1 MAKHYPQMVCHTQ
14 RQQRQKKQSHIY
26 RNHLCFWRS
35 EALCPTGHSFHELC
49 WHRVCSMSSA
59 DTECVPWAVLTQSV
73 LLVWNAA
80 LALPHP
86 PSPVP
91 ALSPRPGKAAPRCC
105 PENTSGETKPM
116 CRFLKYWLRYLLLP
130 PKVYVAT
137 VLLLVFPAPSSHPR
151 VFHCSSSA
159 LRPASFGGTGTRGV
173 AVGI

>member
-1 MAKHYPQMVCHTQ
+1 MEGKWPNITHRWSVILTDSKG
-14 RQQRQKKQSHIY
+14 RKS
-26 RNHLCFWRS
+26 N
-35 EALCPTGHSFHELC
+35 PTFTEITSAFEGLRPC
-49 WHRVCSMSSA
+49 APLGTCSTSSA

-159 LRPASFGGTGTRGV
+159 LRPASFGGAGTRGV